1 MLCLQQRTGWR
12 KKNRSKIVTQKTI
25 DRTKRDAME
34 ILRVPGTKWCG
45 KGFSATRYSQ
55 LGGYTKT
62 DRCCRVHDLRCP
74 YWIGGMEKKYGLY
87 NWRVNTLMHCRCD
100 ERLVLVAECAVLFLL
115 SMSKSQRSFFVLFF
129 NLCFDVKGSTL
140 EQRSYFFFFIIYAFD
155 AALSFDV

>member
-1 MLCLQQRTGWR
+1 M
-12 KKNRSKIVTQKTI
+12 TQKTI

-100 ERLVLVAECAVLFLL
+100 ERLVLVAECAVLSLL
-115 SMSKSQRSFFVLFF
+115 SMTKSQRSFFVFF
-129 NLCFDVKGSTL
+129 LIYVSMSKS
-140 EQRSYFFFFIIYAFD
+140 QRLSNALIFF
-155 AALSFDV
+155 L

>member
-1 MLCLQQRTGWR
+1 MQNAQTVLCLQQRTGWR

-100 ERLVLVAECAVLFLL
+100 ERLVLVAECAVLSLL
-115 SMSKSQRSFFVLFF
+115 SMSKSQRSFFVLFI

-140 EQRSYFFFFIIYAFD
+140 EQRSYFFF
-155 AALSFDV
+155 L